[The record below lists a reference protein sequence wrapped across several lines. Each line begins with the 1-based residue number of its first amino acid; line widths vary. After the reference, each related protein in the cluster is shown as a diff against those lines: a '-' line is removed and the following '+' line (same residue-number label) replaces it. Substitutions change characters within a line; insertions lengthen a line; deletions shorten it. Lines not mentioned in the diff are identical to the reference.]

1 MFCSNHED
9 RAREFHGRG
18 IHSDMTIIWWFLE
31 SPRVKWLLLGN
42 QICQMN
48 NVDLLSKAHFR
59 FHPQCHWCF
68 VILDTG
74 IHIPWLWNCETNTI
88 PEPRYVKPCETMMFS
103 LPRYNNILWSEE
115 RVRRKVAG
123 GREKEE
129 TENHSDL
136 KIKRWWWSGSFRDR
150 TQTGLCQGPAICSEE
165 ELPITFSASLAP
177 KASHNN
183 SWNNEKKN

>member
-1 MFCSNHED
+1 MKTEQGSFMAGASTQTWPSSGGSWNLPGSSGFC
-9 RAREFHGRG
+9 
-18 IHSDMTIIWWFLE
+18 LE
-31 SPRVKWLLLGN
+31 TKFVKWTMWTSCPKHILDS
-42 QICQMN
+42 IR
-48 NVDLLSKAHFR
+48 S
-59 FHPQCHWCF
+59 HWCF

-136 KIKRWWWSGSFRDR
+136 KIKRWWWERVIQGSNANWLVPR
-150 TQTGLCQGPAICSEE
+150 TSYLQWGRASHHLQCFACSE
-165 ELPITFSASLAP
+165 SQS
-177 KASHNN
+177 
-183 SWNNEKKN
+183 